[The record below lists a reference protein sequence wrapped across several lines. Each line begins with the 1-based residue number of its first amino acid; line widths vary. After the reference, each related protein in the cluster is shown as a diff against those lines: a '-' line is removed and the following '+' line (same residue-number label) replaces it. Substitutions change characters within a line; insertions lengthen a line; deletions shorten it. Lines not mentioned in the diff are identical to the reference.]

1 MILEGMHIYLNIIAS
16 KFTIW
21 LLYLSL
27 LFSFL
32 RGTFLIQVRLQ
43 MYWEPSPL
51 IAIFFHSFL
60 HFPLCFVLITLYLLF
75 CLKSELRSCSSACS
89 WAVLLCKLA
98 QANFFFF
105 KKKHITD
112 RSLLVSHSNTQT
124 NSGSHQPQAPY
135 QVQIKLAGK
144 QAGKECCNTKQRL

>member
-1 MILEGMHIYLNIIAS
+1 MILEGMHIYFNIIAS

-27 LFSFL
+27 LSSFL
-32 RGTFLIQVRLQ
+32 RGTFLIQVHLQ
-43 MYWEPSPL
+43 MYWESSPL

-60 HFPLCFVLITLYLLF
+60 HFSLCFVLITLYLLI

-98 QANFFFF
+98 QDNFFFL
-105 KKKHITD
+105 KKSTLQTAHC
-112 RSLLVSHSNTQT
+112 SLATLT
-124 NSGSHQPQAPY
+124 A
-135 QVQIKLAGK
+135 
-144 QAGKECCNTKQRL
+144 RLIVEVINLRLLTRYKTGREASWKAVL